1 MPYVVTAACIDVLD
15 KTCMQECPV
24 DCIYEGRRAVYINPE
39 ECIDCGACEPVCP
52 SEAIYYME
60 DLLGPLVVH
69 QDDNA
74 RFFSGVLPGRD
85 APLGTPR
92 GAQSVGPV
100 GVDTDL
106 VRDFDAGLEWPN
118 SE

>member
-1 MPYVVTAACIDVLD
+1 MPYVITDACIDILD

-24 DCIYEGRRAVYINPE
+24 DCIYEGRRSVYINPE
-39 ECIDCGACEPVCP
+39 ECIDCGACEPACP

-60 DLLGPLVVH
+60 DLPDSLIAH

-74 RFFSGVLPGRD
+74 RFFSSVLPGRTD
-85 APLGTPR
+85 PLGTPR
-92 GAQSVGPV
+92 GAQGVGAV

-106 VRDFDAGLEWPN
+106 VEAFRRSDGQ
-118 SE
+118 